1 MSSGRLEATTFWK
14 ALNIN
19 KINKLRIKHKT
30 CHYLYTLL
38 CAVRIIK
45 KNIKMEKKF
54 ELTLIEA
61 LCVINCGWKTEHE
74 KELFE
79 YATKIVQNESE
90 KHHLK
95 YQLFVVNSKLEA
107 LK

>member
-1 MSSGRLEATTFWK
+1 
-14 ALNIN
+14 
-19 KINKLRIKHKT
+19 
-30 CHYLYTLL
+30 
-38 CAVRIIK
+38 
-45 KNIKMEKKF
+45 MERKF

-61 LCVINCGWKTEHE
+61 LCVMKCGWKTEQE
-74 KELFE
+74 KELFD

-95 YQLFVVNSKLEA
+95 YQLFVVNSKLEN